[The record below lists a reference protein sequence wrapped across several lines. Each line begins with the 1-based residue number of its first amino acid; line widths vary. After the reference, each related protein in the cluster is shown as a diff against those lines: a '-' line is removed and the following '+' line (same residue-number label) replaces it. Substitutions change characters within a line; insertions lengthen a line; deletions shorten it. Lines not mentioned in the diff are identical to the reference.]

1 MGSDSRRKEVHM
13 RPRFVGGLIAVMLS
27 GAACHT
33 MAPLSWDE
41 VAGLRPSV
49 VYVTRADQTVVQVSG
64 PQVFGDTLVGYVN
77 GAFQELATAEVT
89 RVAMRRPARAK
100 TIALLAAS
108 TAGATLLAVWI
119 SGLGPKPPGDE
130 VDCGLDPDHPD
141 CQ

>member
-1 MGSDSRRKEVHM
+1 M
-13 RPRFVGGLIAVMLS
+13 RWTLASGLIATMLS

-33 MAPLSWDE
+33 MAPLTWDE
-41 VAGLRPSV
+41 LGGLRPSSV
-49 VYVTRADQTVVQVSG
+49 WVTRADQTVVQVSG

-77 GAFQELATAEVT
+77 GEFQELPTAEVT

-100 TIALLAAS
+100 TIALIAAS

-119 SGLGPKPPGDE
+119 SGLGPKPGAE

>member
-1 MGSDSRRKEVHM
+1 M
-13 RPRFVGGLIAVMLS
+13 RSKLVCGLIAAMLS

-41 VAGLRPSV
+41 LAGLRPSV
-49 VYVTRADQTVVQVSG
+49 VWVTRADQTVVQVSG

-77 GAFQELATAEVT
+77 GAFQELATAGVQ

-100 TIALLAAS
+100 TIALIAAS
-108 TAGATLLAVWI
+108 TAAATLVAVWL
-119 SGLGPKPPGDE
+119 SGVGDPSPRDLI
-130 VDCGLDPDHPD
+130 DCDYEPEHED